1 MKRNYFFQ
9 IISLAMKNYAE
20 KNQDVPEKLTF
31 PLLVF
36 TLANVIFDKT
46 LCDKICIKL
55 LIKILSKI
63 QFYNLPF

>member
-9 IISLAMKNYAE
+9 IISLAMTNYAE

-46 LCDKICIKL
+46 LCDKSCIKL